1 MNFTGLRY
9 FVAVAEELNVSK
21 AAEKLFISQQSLSN
35 HIGRLERELNVQL
48 FERNPRLTLTYAG
61 VCLLRIARQILDLE
75 KQIHSQID
83 DITNERA
90 GSLSIGLTRI
100 RARTLLPQILPTY
113 SKRYPNVE
121 VHTTITD
128 NQELQTKLLSG
139 ELDLIICNNPP
150 LTENTAHI
158 PLLKDKFCVIVP
170 RQFMIEKYPDTYES
184 AIRAYQNG
192 RKFTPDFFANM
203 PVLMS
208 TGTNVRSTT
217 DRFFQKSGVFPNVL
231 MESNDI
237 ETLFSLCERGMGIT
251 FSYEK
256 YAQKFFAISR
266 DNEHDASALIFP
278 VEDESLSGDIRISY
292 CSDRYLTRAAKQFI
306 EIAQEE
312 IHSDSSS

>member
-9 FVAVAEELNVSK
+9 FVAVAEGLNISK

-35 HIGRLERELNVQL
+35 HISRLESELNVRL

-100 RARTLLPQILPTY
+100 RARTILPQILPSY
-113 SKRYPNVE
+113 SKRYPHVE

-150 LTENTAHI
+150 LTANTTHI
-158 PLLKDKFCVIVP
+158 PLLEDKFCVIVP
-170 RQFMIEKYPDTYES
+170 LEFIVKKYPDTYES

-192 RKFTPDFFANM
+192 REFPADFFNNA

-217 DRFFQKSGVFPNVL
+217 DRFFQKNGSFPKII
-231 MESNDI
+231 MESSDI

-256 YAQKFFAISR
+256 YAQKCLALGR
-266 DNEHDASALIFP
+266 DSEHEACALIFP
-278 VEDESLSGDIRISY
+278 VEDESLYGHIRISY
-292 CSDRYLTRAAKQFI
+292 CNDRYLTRAAKQFI
-306 EIAQEE
+306 ETAQEE
-312 IHSDSSS
+312 ICPK